1 MSTTI
6 GCPIPGASQPIQLD
20 ENNNYIDTTGKM
32 MHVLTVDEMPT
43 KQELMLGV
51 QDESQT
57 KMLTSARIRHL
68 ADILENEYRNRVV
81 TIDAF
86 AYTLRKLADIVAKD
100 EPAH

>member
-6 GCPIPGASQPIQLD
+6 GCRIPGVSQPIQLD

-32 MHVLTVDEMPT
+32 VHVLTVDEMPT

-68 ADILENEYRNRVV
+68 ADILENEHRNRVV
-81 TIDAF
+81 TIDTF
-86 AYTLRKLADIVAKD
+86 AYTLRRLADIVAKD

>member
-1 MSTTI
+1 MSKTDVPT
-6 GCPIPGASQPIQLD
+6 LD

-68 ADILENEYRNRVV
+68 AEILKNEYSDRTV
-81 TIDAF
+81 TIDNF
-86 AYTLRKLADIVAKD
+86 VYMLNRLADIVAKN

>member
-1 MSTTI
+1 MSKTDVPT
-6 GCPIPGASQPIQLD
+6 LD

-57 KMLTSARIRHL
+57 KMLASARIRHL
-68 ADILENEYRNRVV
+68 ADILENEHRNRVV

-86 AYTLRKLADIVAKD
+86 AYTLRRLADIVAKD

>member
-1 MSTTI
+1 MSKTDVPT
-6 GCPIPGASQPIQLD
+6 LD

-57 KMLTSARIRHL
+57 KMLASARIRHL
-68 ADILENEYRNRVV
+68 ADILENEYRDRFV
-81 TIDAF
+81 TIDTL
-86 AYTLRKLADIVAKD
+86 AYTLRRLADIVAKD

>member
-1 MSTTI
+1 MSKTDVPT
-6 GCPIPGASQPIQLD
+6 LD

-57 KMLTSARIRHL
+57 KMLASARIRHL
-68 ADILENEYRNRVV
+68 ADILENEYRDRFI
-81 TIDAF
+81 TIDTF
-86 AYTLRKLADIVAKD
+86 AYTLRRLADIVAKD